1 MMKPSIHMTKVWFDD
16 DMVELKI
23 DVSDG
28 TSVFSTKVYVGYDPL
43 AQAVTNLD
51 VFKTHVHGGLLDLR
65 FGEFGPEWASGAFHA
80 RFHFAK
86 PGRLFITCKLQS
98 EFLDFGKKNVA
109 SESTLFLQTEPAL
122 LDNFIAELKSLDAKR
137 SDEAHL
143 EAI

>member
-1 MMKPSIHMTKVWFDD
+1 MKPNVHMTKVWFDD

-28 TSVFSTKVYVGYDPL
+28 TSIFSTKVYVGYDPL
-43 AQAVTNLD
+43 DQVVRGLD
-51 VFKTHVHGGLLDLR
+51 VFKTRIHGGLFDLR
-65 FGEFGPEWASGAFHA
+65 FGEFGPEWGSGAFHA

-98 EFLDFGKKNVA
+98 DFANFGEKNVA
-109 SESTLFLQTEPAL
+109 SEATLYLQTEPVL
-122 LDNFIAELKSLDAKR
+122 LDNFVAELKSLNAKKT
-137 SDEAHL
+137 DEAQL